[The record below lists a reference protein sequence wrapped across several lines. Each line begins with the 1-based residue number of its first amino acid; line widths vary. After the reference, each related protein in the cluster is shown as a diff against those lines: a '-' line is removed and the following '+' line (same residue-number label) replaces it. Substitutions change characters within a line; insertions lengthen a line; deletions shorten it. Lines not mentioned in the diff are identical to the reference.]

1 MHTIGSYYH
10 DPGEFE
16 NILGRFI
23 VVLLCIVLLL
33 RLRLCCLLCSRETCL
48 DQIRIVVFERRKRPS
63 HVQRDVVLPQHHLLQ
78 QCIPHHPPSIH
89 FTFRIGDRNSHV
101 VEWIHCLLTDLFQ
114 RKDSIRL
121 HQIGASLAFAPIVT
135 AFDDLDTISEL
146 GQAQRDRQTRQTSA
160 YYHNDLFLCVMLCVF
175 ITVIVVIVIVVV
187 VPFISTSTIVLC
199 SSTTA
204 YYS

>member
-48 DQIRIVVFERRKRPS
+48 DQIRIVVFERRKRPA

-101 VEWIHCLLTDLFQ
+101 VEWIHRLLTDLFQ
-114 RKDSIRL
+114 RSDGIRL
-121 HQIGASLAFAPIVT
+121 HQISATLAFAPIVT
-135 AFDDLDTISEL
+135 AFDDLYTISEF
-146 GQAQRDRQTRQTSA
+146 GKAQRDRQTRQTSA

-175 ITVIVVIVIVVV
+175 ITVVVIVVV
-187 VPFISTSTIVLC
+187 VVDTFISTSHSVLLC
-199 SSTTA
+199 STTA